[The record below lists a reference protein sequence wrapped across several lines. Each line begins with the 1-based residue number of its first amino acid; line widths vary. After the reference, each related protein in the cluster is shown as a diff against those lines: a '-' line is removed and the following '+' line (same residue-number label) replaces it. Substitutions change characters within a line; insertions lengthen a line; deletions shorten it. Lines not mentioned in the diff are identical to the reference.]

1 MILSIASWVCADML
15 SESSLTAAEYKELK
29 EGDKASRRAL
39 RALYPR
45 QPERRVKP
53 VIIED
58 IPRQGRMQNCLSNCI
73 AEKAAADASEG

>member
-1 MILSIASWVCADML
+1 ML
-15 SESSLTAAEYKELK
+15 AESSLTAAEYKKLQQ
-29 EGDKASRRAL
+29 GDKASRRAL

-45 QPERRVKP
+45 EPERRVKP

-73 AEKAAADASEG
+73 TAKATVDASEG